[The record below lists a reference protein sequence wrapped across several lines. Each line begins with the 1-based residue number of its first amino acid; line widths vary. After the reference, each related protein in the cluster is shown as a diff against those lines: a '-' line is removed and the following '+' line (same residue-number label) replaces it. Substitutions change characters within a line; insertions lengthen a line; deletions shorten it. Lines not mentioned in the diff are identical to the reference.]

1 LSKSEKSMSIR
12 DHVVSHLLA
21 IGAIGFPGETAKWT
35 SLDPSLFYELDSS
48 SKYSNVLRSIPG
60 CLGEDERLRGWTRLA
75 FTEEEDRVH
84 GYAVST
90 LEGMGFDISIDSFG
104 NVFGRK
110 GNRNE
115 PAIMIGTHLDTV
127 IDGGNYD
134 GVVGFI
140 VAVESVRRAE
150 SNGGLR
156 HPVEIAIF
164 RAEES
169 TRFKMACLGS
179 QAAFGFF
186 SNQMIESLKDGQSRG
201 LSLSDVLKVRG
212 CDLKNIVQDCKNA
225 KDYIAYFETHIEQA
239 KKLERTNAV
248 GLVTSIRAPKRRSVT
263 VTGKRRVKAVAAMI
277 LAVEFISKHYCYA
290 GEDVVGT
297 VGEVHGYFAGADKIN
312 AVCGYCVSH
321 FAETLTQS
329 DLDNARKISSRRG
342 CVTEDVDAAFG
353 SRLETRGQTAH
364 SGGTEM
370 GLRQD
375 ALAAHSEIVLSLD
388 DSYIKEPLS
397 EIKFFMDL
405 RSNSSKALYS
415 VNSRIDREFK
425 DIASDFQVECEVGNP
440 IGDID
445 PVPNLDKKLRSFVKL
460 VAEELKIQ
468 TEEIPSGAGH
478 DAMYAHKV
486 GIPTAMIFVKSIEGL
501 SHTPEEFTPT
511 EDIVRSIELQAAVL
525 QHPGFPIG
533 L

>member
-1 LSKSEKSMSIR
+1 VLR
-12 DHVVSHLLA
+12 SHILRHLCE
-21 IGAIGFPGETAKWT
+21 IGAIGFPGDSPGWLTLASAHLDEMD
-35 SLDPSLFYELDSS
+35 SLLD
-48 SKYSNVLRSIPG
+48 YSGLLRSIPG
-60 CLGEDERLRGWTRLA
+60 TLGGEQRLKGWTRLA
-75 FTEEEDRVH
+75 FTEQEDRVH
-84 GYAVST
+84 KYAVSV
-90 LEGMGFDISIDSFG
+90 LKGMGFEVSVDSFG
-104 NVFGRK
+104 NLFGRK
-110 GNRNE
+110 GVKE
-115 PAIMIGTHLDTV
+115 KPAVMIGTHLDTV

-140 VAVESVRRAE
+140 VAIESVRRAE
-150 SNGGLR
+150 ANGGLR

-186 SNQMIESLKDGQSRG
+186 SNQMINSLADGQNRG
-201 LSLSDVLKVRG
+201 STLSDVLKNRG
-212 CDLKNIVQDCKNA
+212 CDIRNIVQDCKNA

-239 KKLERTNAV
+239 KKLEKSDKL
-248 GLVTSIRAPKRRSVT
+248 GLVTSIRAPKRRSV
-263 VTGKRRVKAVAAMI
+263 VVSGKRRVQAVAAMI

-290 GEDVVGT
+290 GEDIVGT

-312 AVCGYCVSH
+312 AVCGYCASH
-321 FAETLTQS
+321 FVKPLTS
-329 DLDNARKISSRRG
+329 VDLESSRKIASRRG
-342 CVTEDVDAAFG
+342 CVTDDVDAAFG

-388 DSYIKEPLS
+388 DSYINEPLT
-397 EIKFFMDL
+397 EIEFFMDL

-425 DIASDFQVECEVGNP
+425 DIVSDFQVECEVGNP

-445 PVPNLDKKLRSFVKL
+445 PVPKLDNKLRSFVKL
-460 VAEELKIQ
+460 VAEELKIE

-478 DAMYAHKV
+478 DAMYAHKI
-486 GIPTAMIFVKSIEGL
+486 GIPTSMIFIKSIDGL
-501 SHTPEEFTPT
+501 SHTPEEFTPIG
-511 EDIVRSIELQAAVL
+511 DIVRAIDLQAAIL
-525 QHPGFPIG
+525 QHPEFPIG
-533 L
+533 S